1 MKRFLIT
8 ISIIAALSLNVNA
21 QGTDGFFTTNYVEYR
36 ADQSEWGALPA
47 LPGQHGL
54 DDYTVAAPLGSG
66 LLLLAGMGVAYGIR
80 RKRE

>member
-1 MKRFLIT
+1 MKKFIIA

-36 ADQSEWGALPA
+36 DGEPDWGALPA

-54 DDYTVAAPLGSG
+54 GDYTVAAPLGSG

>member
-21 QGTDGFFTTNYVEYR
+21 QGTDGFFTTNYTEYR
-36 ADQSEWGALPA
+36 DGEPDWGDLPA

-54 DDYTVAAPLGSG
+54 DYTVAAPLGSG
-66 LLLLAGMGVAYGIR
+66 LLLLAGMGVLYGIR
-80 RKRE
+80 RKKD